1 MKCQQSIDD
10 PLSIT
15 RCPKKSFTNLLQPR
29 PPHFQLGYSLQVN
42 LVRPVRQP
50 QRPRTRE
57 HPRQRGIVAHA
68 QRTVDLNRR
77 VDHRDG
83 GSRSRD
89 LKQKND
95 VRPIARTR
103 IKINSPLQA
112 AIAPLADLLPSA
124 SSNLAASNVASLAPS
139 NRTRILPRV

>member
-15 RCPKKSFTNLLQPR
+15 RCQKRVILILQPR
-29 PPHFQLGYSLQVN
+29 PPYFQLGYGLQVN

-89 LKQKND
+89 LKQKK
-95 VRPIARTR
+95 RC
-103 IKINSPLQA
+103 Q
-112 AIAPLADLLPSA
+112 
-124 SSNLAASNVASLAPS
+124 SNCTYEN
-139 NRTRILPRV
+139 